1 MLSLFLASLLFL
13 AIHALI
19 SGTILRAKLVAILGE
34 KLYMAFFSTLSAGAL
49 FWLILSY
56 GAAPHVE
63 LWADVAGLK
72 HLAMPLMLLAI
83 VLTVLAFSTPNP
95 TAAGGDSAL
104 AREQAARGI
113 IKITRHPFLVAV
125 TFWAVAHILATGD
138 LASLIFFGG
147 FLALSLIGPPQI
159 DAKRAAK
166 YPEDWPRFLEQTSW
180 LPFAAILQGRTKV
193 TMAEIGWGRIAG
205 GVALYLVILL
215 LLHQWALGTV
225 PYTFV

>member
-19 SGTILRAKLVAILGE
+19 SGTALRARLAAKLGE

-49 FWLILSY
+49 FWMILAY
-56 GAAPHVE
+56 RAAPQVQ
-63 LWADVAGLK
+63 LWADLTGLK
-72 HLAMPLMLLAI
+72 HLSMPLMLIAVVLA
-83 VLTVLAFSTPNP
+83 VLAFSTPNP

-104 AREQAARGI
+104 AREQAARGV

-125 TFWAVAHILATGD
+125 TLWAGPHILANGD

-166 YPEDWPRFLEQTSW
+166 YPDDWPRFLGQTSW
-180 LPFAAILQGRTKV
+180 LPFAAILQGRSKV
-193 TMAEIGWGRIAG
+193 TMAEIGWGRIAV

-215 LLHQWALGTV
+215 LVHQWAFGV
-225 PYTFV
+225 APHPFA

>member
-19 SGTILRAKLVAILGE
+19 SGTVLRAKLVGKLGE
-34 KLYMAFFSTLSAGAL
+34 GLYMGFFATLSAGAL

-56 GAAPHVE
+56 RVAPHVQ
-63 LWADVAGLK
+63 LWADITALK
-72 HLAMPLMLLAI
+72 HLSMPLMLIAI

-95 TAAGGDSAL
+95 TAAGGDGGL
-104 AREQAARGI
+104 TRKQAAKGV

-125 TFWAVAHILATGD
+125 TIWAVAHILANGD

-166 YPEDWPRFLEQTSW
+166 FPDDWPRFLSQTSW
-180 LPFAAILQGRTKV
+180 LPFAAIFQGRTKV
-193 TMAEIGWGRIAG
+193 SMVEIGWGRIAI
-205 GVALYLVILL
+205 GVALYLVILV
-215 LLHQWALGTV
+215 LLHQWAFGV
-225 PYTFV
+225 APHPFA